1 MRLGWRRR
9 NCEVGKACGGG
20 DEITTGVDDGEAEEV
35 RTMACMVEVAQVC
48 VDNGVGEVVAWVVG
62 MNLWLSEM

>member
-9 NCEVGKACGGG
+9 NCEVGKARGGG

-35 RTMACMVEVAQVC
+35 RTMACMVDVAQVC
-48 VDNGVGEVVAWVVG
+48 V
-62 MNLWLSEM
+62 EMVRQMTMGLERSLRGWWG